1 MPPNL
6 IYTQNQ
12 LNKIM
17 RYIFL
22 ILIFN
27 FSISNINAQIDR
39 SIGNSQYRTDKQN
52 KKVDVVENSVQL
64 LKEKLKLDGLQE
76 AIIRNLIKENQTKTK
91 EIIENSKLSDIEKK
105 DLLVE
110 IGEKLNSEIKKV
122 LSKEQYALYEKLI
135 NKKKN

>member
-64 LKEKLKLDGLQE
+64 LKDKLKLDGLQE

>member
-1 MPPNL
+1 
-6 IYTQNQ
+6 
-12 LNKIM
+12 M

-64 LKEKLKLDGLQE
+64 LKDKLKLDGLQE
-76 AIIRNLIKENQTKTK
+76 AIIRTLIKENQTKTK
-91 EIIENSKLSDIEKK
+91 EIIEDSKLSDIEKK

>member
-1 MPPNL
+1 
-6 IYTQNQ
+6 
-12 LNKIM
+12 M

-64 LKEKLKLDGLQE
+64 LKDKLKLDGLQE